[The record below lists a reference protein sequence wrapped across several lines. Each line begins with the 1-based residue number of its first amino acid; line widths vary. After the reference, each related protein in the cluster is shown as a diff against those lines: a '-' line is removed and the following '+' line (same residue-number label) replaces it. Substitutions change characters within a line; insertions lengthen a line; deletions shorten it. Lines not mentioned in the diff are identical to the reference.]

1 MKQHRLLKNL
11 TSHKSGKPRQPFTGT
26 IPSDEKIEQLAQIL
40 EKQMQDE
47 KLHNRYA
54 TVRKILTLL
63 GVGTILSL
71 SLISPTALIFAKP
84 FLDEKR
90 RQDRETWK
98 QFNSRYLRSAIARLR
113 KEKLITIEE
122 REGEEIVTLAR
133 YGKQRILKYSL
144 NTLTIEKPRSWDGRW
159 RLIVYDVPKQKKHL
173 RDLFRETLKNLGFYQ
188 LQKSVWLYPY
198 PCEPQITFLRE
209 YYGVGNEVVYVV
221 ATTLEDDS
229 PYRTYF
235 GLS

>member
-1 MKQHRLLKNL
+1 MKRRKLLKNL
-11 TSHKSGKPRQPFTGT
+11 IPKRSRKSRQEFTGT
-26 IPSDEKIEQLAQIL
+26 IPSDEKIAQLAQIL
-40 EKQMQDE
+40 KKQIQGE

-63 GVGTILSL
+63 GVGTVLSL
-71 SLISPTALIFAKP
+71 ALISPTAIVLAKP

-98 QFNSRYLRSAIARLR
+98 QFNSRYLRSTIKRLR
-113 KEKLITIEE
+113 KKKLVTIEE
-122 REGEEIVTLAR
+122 RDGEKIVILAK
-133 YGKQRILKYSL
+133 YGKQRIVKYSL
-144 NTLTIEKPRSWDGRW
+144 DNLTIDKPKVWDSRW
-159 RLIVYDVPKQKKHL
+159 RLVIYDVPKQKRHL
-173 RDLFRETLKNLGFYQ
+173 RDLFRETLKSLGFYQ
-188 LQKSVWLYPY
+188 LQESVWLYPY

-221 ATTLEDDS
+221 ATTLEDDA